1 MKENKASSRQS
12 SGVAAPTRE
21 EIQAMTVVKLREI
34 CTINNLGGEKDLKKD
49 LVHKVS
55 EFYNSL

>member
-1 MKENKASSRQS
+1 M
-12 SGVAAPTRE
+12 AAPTRE

-49 LVHKVS
+49 LVRKVS